1 MKLFDLRLIIAF
13 LFGLY
18 GIVLTVVGLAFTT
31 NEDVDKAAGVNV
43 NLWAGLGMVALA
55 VVFAVWAFLRPLAV
69 PTDAGKRG

>member
-43 NLWAGLGMVALA
+43 NLWAGLAMVALA
-55 VVFAVWAFLRPLAV
+55 VVFAAWAFLRPLAV